1 MLLREQRSLQVGEIL
16 EKVWE
21 QNYVRNKAKIRESSQ
36 GSPAVNGDPM
46 LVIGAGP
53 SLRKNLELIEPSLYN
68 IAACDKV
75 CPRLARMGIIP
86 DLIFAL
92 NSEPTDVAKW
102 IEPFNDSFAELVL
115 PCGVHPDTYSKWKG
129 AIRFV
134 NAVTSTGLHHRVSHE
149 MGLMPV
155 SIGSNV
161 GTFAYTMVAHWGAN
175 PIAYV
180 GMDFSFESRY
190 EVIRKYLPPEKQK
203 EWDSSDFLQAHEHET
218 AKGVQYNV
226 LEMTDIN
233 GDVRYLD
240 LGWFD
245 MAEAF
250 QERVGA
256 MRDWY
261 GTTTINCTEGGIN
274 YSDSVL
280 VMSLKEFNVEIP
292 IWDYQNRG
300 RKL

>member
-1 MLLREQRSLQVGEIL
+1 MLLREQRSLQVAEILGEI
-16 EKVWE
+16 WE
-21 QNYVRNKAKIRESSQ
+21 QNYVRNKSRIKSSGQ
-36 GSPAVNGDPM
+36 EPPEVNGDPM

-53 SLRKNLELIEPSLYN
+53 SLEKNLGLIDPNLYN

-75 CPRLARMGIIP
+75 CPRLAKLGITP

-92 NSEPTDVAKW
+92 NSEPTDVVNW
-102 IEPFNDSFAELVL
+102 IEPFNCSMAELVV
-115 PCGVHPDTYSKWKG
+115 PCGVHPDTYSKWDG
-129 AIRFV
+129 AIHFI

-149 MGLMPV
+149 TGLMPV

-161 GTFAYTMVAHWGAN
+161 GTFAYTMCAHWGAD
-175 PIAYV
+175 PIAYI
-180 GMDFSFESRY
+180 GLDFSFLTRFEVMQKFSRA
-190 EVIRKYLPPEKQK
+190 PEEKLHGGYI
-203 EWDSSDFLQAHEHET
+203 SGPAN
-218 AKGVQYNV
+218 YNV

-233 GDVRYLD
+233 GDVRFLD

-250 QERVGA
+250 QERVRA
-256 MRDWY
+256 MLDWY
-261 GTTTINCTEGGIN
+261 GTTTVNCTEGGIN
-274 YSDSVL
+274 YSDSVK
-280 VMSLKEFNVEIP
+280 VMSLKEFNIEIP